1 MDKFIHHRNL
11 DFLLY
16 ELLDTEA
23 LLQRAR
29 YREQSRDVYD
39 SILETARNIARK
51 YLAPHYQK
59 GDAHEPEFVDGTT
72 RLIPETKAAWDV
84 IRDAGFLAA
93 HCDEQE
99 GGLQLPEVIFRSAT
113 AYFHAANGPT
123 TWYPFLTIGVI
134 NLIRAFGSE
143 EQKARYLGALMEGR
157 FAGTM
162 ALTEPGQGSALAD
175 IKTRAEPQDDG
186 SWRIFGQKMFISA
199 GEHDLTDNIVHM
211 VLARTKGAPPGVKG
225 ISLFVV
231 PKFLVGDDGAL
242 GARNDV
248 ALAGLLHK
256 MGSRNTSSTVLSFG
270 EQGGAVGYLIGGIGN
285 GLACMFQMMNEARIG
300 VGMNAAAV
308 ANRGYLYSLD
318 YARDRLQGRLSS
330 NKDPQSPQVPLVA
343 HPDVRRMLLAQKS
356 YAEGALALCLYA
368 SSLFEDERTH
378 PDERQ
383 REAAGALLSLLT
395 PVVKS
400 WSARYGCEANELAI
414 QVLGGS
420 GYIRE
425 HPVEQLYRDQ
435 RLNPIHE
442 GAEAIHGI
450 DLLGR
455 KISACDGE
463 SLRLFE
469 VQVRQTIAEAEQLL
483 PLSRHA
489 RALRQQLES
498 LLEVSQS
505 LAALGKK
512 DPDRVLANATVY
524 LDAFGR
530 VTVAWLWLRQ
540 GLVASRALDKQP
552 VEADV
557 PFYTGKLQAAAFY
570 FEWELPQVE
579 PQWRILSE
587 MNSIP
592 YDMKDA
598 WF

>member
-11 DFLLY
+11 EFLLY

-23 LLQRAR
+23 LLQRPR
-29 YREQSRDVYD
+29 YHEQSRDVYD

-59 GDAHEPEFVDGTT
+59 GDANEPEYVDGTT
-72 RLIPETKAAWDV
+72 RLIPETKVAWDV

-93 HCDEQE
+93 HCDEAE

-134 NLIRAFGSE
+134 NLIRAFGSQ
-143 EQKARYLGALMEGR
+143 EQKERYLGALMEGR

-175 IKTRAEPQDDG
+175 IKTRAELQDDG
-186 SWRIFGQKMFISA
+186 TWRIFGQKMFISA
-199 GEHDLTDNIVHM
+199 GEHDLTGNIIHM
-211 VLARTKGAPPGVKG
+211 VLAKTKGAPPGVKG
-225 ISLFVV
+225 ISLFIV
-231 PKFLVGDDGAL
+231 PKFVVGDDGVP

-270 EQGGAVGYLIGGIGN
+270 EKGGAVGYLIGGIGS

-300 VGMNAAAV
+300 VGMNAAAL
-308 ANRGYLYSLD
+308 ASRGYLYSLD
-318 YARDRLQGRLSS
+318 YARDRSQGRLPS
-330 NKDPQSPQVPLVA
+330 NKDPVSPQVPLVA
-343 HPDVRRMLLAQKS
+343 HPDVRRMLLAQKA

-368 SSLFEDERTH
+368 SSLFEDEHTH
-378 PDERQ
+378 PDESR
-383 REAAGALLSLLT
+383 RVSAGVLLGLLT

-442 GAEAIHGI
+442 GAEGIHGI
-450 DLLGR
+450 DLLAR
-455 KISACDGE
+455 KVTLRDGE
-463 SLRLFE
+463 ALRLFTE
-469 VQVRQTIAEAEQLL
+469 QVRRTGAEAEQVLSV
-483 PLSRHA
+483 SRHA
-489 RALRQQLES
+489 HALRRQLDA
-498 LLEVSQS
+498 LLAVTDGITA
-505 LAALGKK
+505 LARN
-512 DPDRVLANATVY
+512 DPDKGLANATVY

-530 VTVAWLWLRQ
+530 VTVAWLWLSQ
-540 GLVASRALDKQP
+540 GLVAARALEGSPND
-552 VEADV
+552 ADRL
-557 PFYTGKLQAAAFY
+557 FYKGKLQAAAYY
-570 FEWELPQVE
+570 FDWELPQVE
-579 PQWRILSE
+579 PQWRLLTE
-587 MNSIP
+587 GNSIP
-592 YDMKDA
+592 YDMMDT
-598 WF
+598 WY

>member
-16 ELLDTEA
+16 ELLDTES
-23 LLQRAR
+23 LLQRPR
-29 YREQSRDVYD
+29 YREQSRSVYD
-39 SILETARNIARK
+39 SVLETARNIAGK

-59 GDAHEPEFVDGTT
+59 GDANEPEFVDGTT
-72 RLIPETKAAWDV
+72 RLIPETKVAWDV
-84 IRDAGFLAA
+84 IRNAGFLAA
-93 HCDEQE
+93 HCNEEE

-134 NLIRAFGSE
+134 NLFRTFASE
-143 EQKARYLGALMEGR
+143 DQKARFLPALMEGR

-186 SWRIFGQKMFISA
+186 RWRIFGQKMFISA

-225 ISLFVV
+225 ISLFIV
-231 PKFLVGDDGAL
+231 PKFLVEADGQL
-242 GARNDV
+242 SVRNEV
-248 ALAGLLHK
+248 ALSGLLHK
-256 MGSRNTSSTVLSFG
+256 MGSRNTSSTVLNFG
-270 EQGGAVGYLIGGIGN
+270 EKDGAIGYLIGGAGN
-285 GLACMFQMMNEARIG
+285 GLACMFKMMNEARIG
-300 VGMNAAAV
+300 VGMNAAAL
-308 ANRGYLYSLD
+308 ASRGYLYSLE
-318 YARDRLQGRLSS
+318 YARERVQGRLPS
-330 NKDPQSPQVPLVA
+330 NKDALSSQVSLLS
-343 HPDVRRMLLAQKS
+343 HPDVRRMLLAQKA

-368 SSLFEDERTH
+368 SSLYEDEHTH
-378 PDERQ
+378 PDQSHRD
-383 REAAGALLSLLT
+383 AAGVLLGLLT

-414 QVLGGS
+414 QVLGGA

-442 GAEAIHGI
+442 GAEGIHGI

-455 KISACDGE
+455 KVFQRDGE
-463 SLRLFE
+463 VLQLFSGE
-469 VQVRQTIAEAEQLL
+469 VCKTVAKAGQE
-483 PLSRHA
+483 PSLSRHA
-489 RALRQQLES
+489 QALGRQLS
-498 LLEVSQS
+498 ALLEVTAG
-505 LAALGKK
+505 LAKLMHK
-512 DPDRVLANATVY
+512 DPDRALANANIY

-540 GLVASRALDKQP
+540 GLVAARAQEATPHEVDK
-552 VEADV
+552 D
-557 PFYTGKLQAAAFY
+557 FYNGKLQAAAYY
-570 FEWELPQVE
+570 FDWELPQVE
-579 PQWRILSE
+579 LQWHLLSE
-587 MNSIP
+587 VNSIP

-598 WF
+598 WY

>member
-1 MDKFIHHRNL
+1 MDKFISTRNL

-16 ELLDTEA
+16 ELLGTET
-23 LLQRAR
+23 LLQRPR
-29 YREQSRDVYD
+29 YREQSREVYE
-39 SILETARNIARK
+39 SILDTARNIARK

-59 GDAHEPEFVDGTT
+59 GDANEPVFEDGAT
-72 RLIPETKAAWDV
+72 RLIPETKVAWDV

-93 HCDEQE
+93 HCDEEE

-134 NLIRAFGSE
+134 NLIRAFGTP
-143 EQKARYLGALMEGR
+143 EQKERYLGALMEGR

-162 ALTEPGQGSALAD
+162 ALTEPAQGSALAD
-175 IKTRAEPQDDG
+175 IKTRAEPQEDG
-186 SWRIFGQKMFISA
+186 TWRIFGQKMFISA

-211 VLARTKGAPPGVKG
+211 VLAKTKGAPAGIKG
-225 ISLFVV
+225 ISLFIV
-231 PKFLVGDDGAL
+231 PKFLVGEDGTL
-242 GARNDV
+242 GERNDV

-256 MGSRNTSSTVLSFG
+256 MGSRITSSTVLSFG
-270 EQGGAVGYLIGGIGN
+270 EKGGAVGYLIGGIGN

-368 SSLFEDERTH
+368 SSLFEDEHTH

-383 REAAGALLSLLT
+383 REAAEALLSLLT

-455 KISACDGE
+455 KISARDGE

-505 LAALGKK
+505 LAVLAKK

-530 VTVAWLWLRQ
+530 VTAAWLWLRQ
-540 GLVASRALDKQP
+540 GLVASRALDSRP

-557 PFYTGKLQAAAFY
+557 PFYKGKLQAAAFY

-579 PQWRILSE
+579 PQWRILSDV
-587 MNSIP
+587 NSIP